1 MRRFLFTLYSGL
13 FCEAIAPMHLQHL
26 ARKEGL
32 RCGAAMALYRLTLV
46 RICNRESPPNQSD
59 GSRFW
64 RGRFAECV
72 WIWAR
77 RPVIRAGFGLVML
90 CAAASPPEAQSD
102 AGFCLPLTPPAL
114 PSDIRLMQE
123 FAELLRDEFE
133 QYLAE
138 VTGYFRCFDDERAR
152 AWREAA
158 EVTAQYGAFLEALRR
173 ALP

>member
-13 FCEAIAPMHLQHL
+13 FCEGIAPMQLQHF
-26 ARKEGL
+26 AGSEG
-32 RCGAAMALYRLTLV
+32 RWGGAVMALQKRTLG
-46 RICNRESPPNQSD
+46 RIYTRESSPNQI
-59 GSRFW
+59 GRSRFW

-90 CAAASPPEAQSD
+90 CAVASPPQAQSH

-123 FAELLRDEFE
+123 FAELLRDVFE

-138 VTGYFRCFDDERAR
+138 VTGYFRCLDDERAR

-173 ALP
+173 APP